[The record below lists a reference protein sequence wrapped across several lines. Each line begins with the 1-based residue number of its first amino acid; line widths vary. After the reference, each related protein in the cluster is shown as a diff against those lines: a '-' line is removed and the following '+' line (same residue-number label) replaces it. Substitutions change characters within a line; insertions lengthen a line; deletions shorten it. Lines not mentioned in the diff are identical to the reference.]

1 MAPSGGG
8 RFGPPRSVSPKPQV
22 PLMCVIA
29 QTRLRGNEK
38 LQTATHYAKATTQS
52 VNLGIDKGS
61 VGDIDGFLDQKKWV
75 NK

>member
-1 MAPSGGG
+1 
-8 RFGPPRSVSPKPQV
+8 
-22 PLMCVIA
+22 MCAIA
-29 QTRLRGNEK
+29 QTCLRGNEK